1 VFQRIAEATLR
12 HLGVPP
18 TLNAPPP
25 VLVARRT
32 DQPDTPRPSRRSAS
46 FVQVGTS
53 GDVRD
58 LPDLRGLS
66 AREALRVLTKIGL
79 TARLTGN
86 GVVTSQMP
94 APGTPIEPG
103 MACELKL
110 ERTPV
115 VFASLA
121 VER

>member
-1 VFQRIAEATLR
+1 M
-12 HLGVPP
+12 
-18 TLNAPPP
+18 
-25 VLVARRT
+25 
-32 DQPDTPRPSRRSAS
+32 PRS
-46 FVQVGTS
+46 FQVGTN

-79 TARLTGN
+79 TARLKGN
-86 GVVTSQMP
+86 GVVTSQTP

-103 MACELKL
+103 MACESEL

-115 VFASLA
+115 AVASLRA
-121 VER
+121 